1 MIRTEKMSDQPAYTD
16 RNRTM
21 NRLRSFGF
29 RTRVYPT
36 VDWSWAGLERQVGGE
51 FLFEPPGMPTPDGV
65 LQVNGKSMEL
75 ETGAEDEKRA
85 VTWCNRMKTKRD
97 HAEIP
102 EIMDIL
108 GLDGDG
114 VPNKKS
120 SLQAKAVSKRKGN
133 GKTLGEAYRQRRRE
147 QAQPQLV

>member
-1 MIRTEKMSDQPAYTD
+1 
-16 RNRTM
+16 
-21 NRLRSFGF
+21 
-29 RTRVYPT
+29 
-36 VDWSWAGLERQVGGE
+36 
-51 FLFEPPGMPTPDGV
+51 
-65 LQVNGKSMEL
+65 MEL

-120 SLQAKAVSKRKGN
+120 LLQAKAVSKRKGN